1 MAADSLLELLAH
13 VTQALE
19 ETGAVY
25 AVTGSVASSIHGEPV
40 TSMDV
45 DIVADLS
52 ENQGAKL
59 ARSVSGRLYADADML
74 RRAAI
79 EHSMA
84 NLIDPASGYKV
95 DISVLQKTPY
105 HDQVLRRRIRITHPD
120 GKVSF
125 WVVSPEDTILM
136 KLAWRKESRSQKQWT
151 NALSVAH
158 VQKNRL
164 DWAYLRKWAGE
175 LGVEEDL
182 HALMREAGL

>member
-1 MAADSLLELLAH
+1 MAADSLLELLVH

-19 ETGAVY
+19 DTGAVY

-52 ENQGAKL
+52 ANQGAQL
-59 ARSVSGRLYADADML
+59 ARSVSGRLYADEDML

-95 DISVLQKTPY
+95 DISVLKQTPY
-105 HDQVLRRRIRITHPD
+105 HEQVLQRRVRITHPD
-120 GKVSF
+120 GKASF

-136 KLAWRKESRSQKQWT
+136 KLAWRKESRSQKQWA
-151 NALSVAH
+151 NALSVAR
-158 VQKNRL
+158 VRKNRL

-175 LGVEEDL
+175 LGVEQDL
-182 HALMREAGL
+182 DELLQEAGL